1 MLGIGSVVDAGT
13 SALYLQL
20 GANFIVSP
28 ILNPEM
34 AIVCNRRKVLWSPGC
49 GTLTEISRAHELGA
63 EVVKIFP
70 GSQVGGP
77 GFVKAI
83 KRPCPWASIM
93 PTGGVAPTEENL
105 RPWFEAGV
113 TCVGMGSKLFPRDL
127 IAKQAFGELEG
138 IVKDAMDLFGNMN
151 FPASIIAGAIIPL
164 GYVAPLSI
172 ESEPGDSIWEKRARR
187 MYQVLSVVTLTTE
200 LLAVMWATV
209 AANQLTE
216 NTFLP
221 ANSVWHLIR
230 RDFELEWA
238 AVNAHFVVGMFG
250 FLGMIGTRAY
260 FIAKRGALGKSSLG
274 VALSG
279 LALMV
284 SIVNRGVA
292 AGGGT
297 TGMRFGGT
305 VLALGKRYATLL
317 VSRAFSLKTFGIL
330 ECVSVT
336 ALVVSL
342 GVAVKE
348 AWQVD
353 VEE

>member
-1 MLGIGSVVDAGT
+1 MKLTLSHIPVVLTA
-13 SALYLQL
+13 SAWFAPGNAFVRNKP
-20 GANFIVSP
+20 GAVGSP
-28 ILNPEM
+28 ILQSFSHLQRLPTNTP
-34 AIVCNRRKVLWSPGC
+34 ATTTKTCLYD
-49 GTLTEISRAHELGA
+49 SRG
-63 EVVKIFP
+63 
-70 GSQVGGP
+70 QY
-77 GFVKAI
+77 
-83 KRPCPWASIM
+83 
-93 PTGGVAPTEENL
+93 
-105 RPWFEAGV
+105 
-113 TCVGMGSKLFPRDL
+113 
-127 IAKQAFGELEG
+127 
-138 IVKDAMDLFGNMN
+138 VKDAMDLFGNMN